1 MSGNF
6 DHGLDLEV
14 HTDPLGFAYGS
25 NCTGPTPE
33 LRYLDDIRATLLDP
47 ECTGPDIAYAI
58 VMDIAPESV
67 RDDLR
72 RRNLCFGVVTY
83 AAGRL
88 GREPVRSQG
97 HVHKRSPH
105 TGISTPEVYEVW
117 SGRAVILM
125 QEHAAED
132 PGRCFAVA
140 AEEGDVVVVP
150 PGWVHATISADPTVP
165 LTFGAWCDADYGFE
179 YEAVRAHR
187 GLAWF
192 PVLDGDQLT
201 YESNPSYLP
210 SELIEKSPSP
220 YGALGIA
227 VDTSIWHQYI
237 DARDRFDFV
246 PDPRLAP
253 VDWEDFIP

>member
-14 HTDPLGFAYGS
+14 HTDPLGFTYGS

-140 AEEGDVVVVP
+140 AEAGDVVVVP

-165 LTFGAWCDADYGFE
+165 LIAGG
-179 YEAVRAHR
+179 RR
-187 GLAWF
+187 PGLLF
-192 PVLDGDQLT
+192 RNGGIFKDQLRRIG
-201 YESNPSYLP
+201 LLLRFGCLV
-210 SELIEKSPSP
+210 ELAARGKETAERRPHA
-220 YGALGIA
+220 AL
-227 VDTSIWHQYI
+227 
-237 DARDRFDFV
+237 
-246 PDPRLAP
+246 
-253 VDWEDFIP
+253 